1 METHKRQPG
10 PVTPQGMTGLFLVA
24 AAVLLV
30 AIALSRSVYT
40 WLVPDAID
48 RDAYAHMLYVR
59 DIKAN
64 GHRIPDHPRQV
75 ETSGTYAYPFLL
87 HWLLSFFPLGWLR
100 TIDRYFSPISDVAFG
115 LLFLA
120 LLPLGVGDRWLV
132 LFGLTVFLVT
142 PQFLRPDLPNAI
154 GLSSRKPGLLL
165 ATASLLAFTT
175 GLNDGSGALLV
186 LALLTGAM
194 VFLSSKFSVQALLL
208 VSLGLATVS
217 VLALGYVVAAAL
229 LAVVLSGG
237 AYLAVA
243 RSHVAHLYEYA
254 LIKQHKIF
262 EPVRLSPLGIARDV
276 EDLDDVFRALYN
288 NRLVRPLVNNP
299 FAIAVGVTAVAQVG
313 TDRNLAVPGVYWVWI
328 GACVAGFVI
337 TSLPYML
344 FLGKAERYLE
354 YAFLP
359 AVVVL
364 GAGVRTFGPWYDILV
379 GCLLA
384 SGVGVVAVYV
394 WAYPRFFFS
403 ASDERRWDELTAAL
417 GKFEPTTVLVQP
429 FYGARRIAWATDH
442 SVVDFVMNEG
452 TTPNAESDA
461 LCPNTYAILTGDTEW
476 LAEQYDPELAVF
488 DTGKRGEIEA
498 ADGLSP
504 PATEPLFANDRF
516 EVYRFANT
524 RG

>member
-1 METHKRQPG
+1 
-10 PVTPQGMTGLFLVA
+10 MTGLFPVA
-24 AAVLLV
+24 AVALLA

-87 HWLLSFFPLGWLR
+87 HWLLSFLPLRWLP
-100 TIDRYFSPISDVAFG
+100 TLDRYFSPLSDVAFG

-120 LLPLGVGDRWLV
+120 LLPLGVGDPWLV
-132 LFGLTVFLVT
+132 LLGLAVFLVT
-142 PQFLRPDLPNAI
+142 PQFVRPDLPNAI

-165 ATASLLAFTT
+165 TTASVLAFTRWLT
-175 GLNDGSGALLV
+175 EGSAMLLAVALL
-186 LALLTGAM
+186 AGAA
-194 VFLSSKFSVQALLL
+194 VFLSSKFSVQALLF

-237 AYLAVA
+237 SYVAVA
-243 RSHVAHLYEYA
+243 RSHVAHLSEYA

-262 EPVRLSPLGIARDV
+262 EPVRLNPVGIVREVD
-276 EDLDDVFRALYN
+276 DLDDLFRALYN

-299 FAIAVGVTAVAQVG
+299 FAIAVGVTVVAQVWTG
-313 TDRNLAVPGVYWVWI
+313 RDLDVPVVYWVWI
-328 GACVAGFVI
+328 GACVGAFVL
-337 TSLPYML
+337 TSLPSML

-364 GAGVRTFGPWYDILV
+364 GAGVRTFGRWYDLIV
-379 GCLLA
+379 TGLLA
-384 SGVGVVAVYV
+384 SGVVVVAVYV

-403 ASDERRWDELTAAL
+403 ASDERLWEELTAAL
-417 GKFEPTTVLVQP
+417 DEFEPTTVLVQP
-429 FYGARRIAWATDH
+429 FYGARRVAWATDH

-461 LCPNTYAILTGDTEW
+461 LCPNTYAVVTADTDW
-476 LAEQYDPELAVF
+476 LAQQYDPELVVF
-488 DTGKRGEIEA
+488 DTRKRDEIESA
-498 ADGLSP
+498 GGLGP
-504 PATEPLFANDRF
+504 PSTEPLFANDRF
-516 EVYRFANT
+516 EVYRFADT